1 MVLYCIFV
9 AVELVLHFVRGRTSP
24 QKNQKL
30 ILLMDILQ
38 IPLSLIFT
46 RFLNLFGAFL
56 PDFSSGTDNW
66 DQNFPLRL
74 LVLIL
79 AIICTGVGTAMSLS
93 MRIVPNPGDGI
104 VQAIADCIHKN
115 VGFTK
120 NCFDLLN
127 ITITITLGLLLAG
140 RLVGV
145 GIGTVLAVIGVGR
158 VIALFQHLA
167 RKKMSTLSGV
177 AIS

>member
-56 PDFSSGTDNW
+56 PDFSET
-66 DQNFPLRL
+66 
-74 LVLIL
+74 
-79 AIICTGVGTAMSLS
+79 M
-93 MRIVPNPGDGI
+93 
-104 VQAIADCIHKN
+104 
-115 VGFTK
+115 
-120 NCFDLLN
+120 
-127 ITITITLGLLLAG
+127 
-140 RLVGV
+140 
-145 GIGTVLAVIGVGR
+145 
-158 VIALFQHLA
+158 
-167 RKKMSTLSGV
+167 
-177 AIS
+177 ISSSFRRRR